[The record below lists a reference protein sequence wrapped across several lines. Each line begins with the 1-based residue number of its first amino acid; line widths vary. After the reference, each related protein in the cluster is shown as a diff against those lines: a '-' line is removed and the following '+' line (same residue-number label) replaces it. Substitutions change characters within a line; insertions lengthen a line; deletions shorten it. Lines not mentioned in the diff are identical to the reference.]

1 MQARAIVGGG
11 GEGRVPRGRE
21 GVAHSLAR
29 FMAYGY
35 CQKAVMWAT
44 GVKRN
49 EDLDEGRAF
58 GKC

>member
-1 MQARAIVGGG
+1 M
-11 GEGRVPRGRE
+11 
-21 GVAHSLAR
+21 AHSLAR